1 MWAPRNVNKNEVMLS
16 THQHAKQYYGFISI
30 DTAAELSDNDTNRE
44 IPQCLS
50 DQGNL

>member
-1 MWAPRNVNKNEVMLS
+1 MQNNIMALFQLTQQLS
-16 THQHAKQYYGFISI
+16 YVI
-30 DTAAELSDNDTNRE
+30 NDTNRE